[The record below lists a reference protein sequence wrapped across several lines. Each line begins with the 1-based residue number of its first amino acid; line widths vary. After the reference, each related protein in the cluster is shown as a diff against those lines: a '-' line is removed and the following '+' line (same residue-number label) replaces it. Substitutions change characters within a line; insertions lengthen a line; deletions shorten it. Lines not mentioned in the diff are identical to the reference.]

1 MGNIALTEEERQQ
14 IEVRIRELE
23 IEHGDLNDIID
34 RLVHHVTQDPLQL
47 RRLKLRKLHLKD
59 TIARLRNRM
68 IPDILA

>member
-1 MGNIALTEEERQQ
+1 MGNVALTEEERLE
-14 IEVRIRELE
+14 IELRIRELE

-34 RLVHHVTQDPLQL
+34 RLVHHVTQDQLQL

-59 TIARLRNRM
+59 TIARLRNRL